1 MKDISEQR
9 MEEHMKTYDQI
20 TRDMT
25 QLADEAINEISA
37 VVYDETSAE
46 LAG

>member
-1 MKDISEQR
+1 
-9 MEEHMKTYDQI
+9 MKTYDQI
-20 TRDMT
+20 TKEMT
-25 QLADEAINEISA
+25 QLADEATNEISA